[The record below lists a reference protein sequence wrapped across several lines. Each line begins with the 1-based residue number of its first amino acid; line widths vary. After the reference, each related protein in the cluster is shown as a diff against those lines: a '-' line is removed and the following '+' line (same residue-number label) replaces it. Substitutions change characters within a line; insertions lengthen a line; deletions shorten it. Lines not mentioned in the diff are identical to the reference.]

1 MPLRAESERELNAAG
16 GTLPMRW
23 TIAAVVIAVGC
34 AKSDSTRDRSTSDSA
49 FASLQ
54 ARGERAMGVDQ
65 YSSTHLFI
73 PLADGGRIELQ
84 RDAADLVGE
93 RTIRGHMGDI
103 ATRFAAGDFRIPGV
117 VHATSVV
124 PGTDVMRARRERI
137 SYTVE
142 ELPRGAALRIGSNDS
157 AAVRAI
163 HDFLAFQRGEHRA
176 GGAH

>member
-1 MPLRAESERELNAAG
+1 
-16 GTLPMRW
+16 MRC
-23 TIAAVVIAVGC
+23 TIAALLIVVGC
-34 AKSDSTRDRSTSDSA
+34 AKSDTSRDSSTSDSA

-73 PLADGGRIELQ
+73 PLPNGGRIELQ
-84 RDAADLVGE
+84 GDAADLVAA

-103 ATRFAAGDFRIPGV
+103 ATRFAAADFKIPGF

-124 PGTDVMRARRERI
+124 PGTAVMRARRNRI

-142 ELPRGAALRIGSNDS
+142 ELPRGAALRISSNDS

>member
-1 MPLRAESERELNAAG
+1 
-16 GTLPMRW
+16 MRL
-23 TIAAVVIAVGC
+23 TIAAVLMVVAC
-34 AKSDSTRDRSTSDSA
+34 AQSETARDATTTDSA

-54 ARGERAMGVDQ
+54 ERGGRAMGVDQ

-73 PLADGGRIELQ
+73 PLPDGGRIELQ
-84 RDAADLVGE
+84 RDAADLAGA

-103 ATRFAAGDFRIPGV
+103 ATRFAAGNFEIPGF

-124 PGTDVMRARRERI
+124 PGTAVMRARRDRI

-142 ELPRGAALRIGSNDS
+142 ELPRGAALRISSKDA

-176 GGAH
+176 GSAH

>member
-1 MPLRAESERELNAAG
+1 
-16 GTLPMRW
+16 MRL
-23 TIAAVVIAVGC
+23 IIAVVLIGGC
-34 AKSDSTRDRSTSDSA
+34 AQADSSPDRSTSDSV
-49 FASLQ
+49 FAALQ

-84 RDAADLVGE
+84 RDAADLVGA

-103 ATRFAAGDFRIPGV
+103 ATRFAAGDFQIPGF
-117 VHATSVV
+117 VHATTVV
-124 PGTDVMRARRERI
+124 PGTAVMRARRDLI

-142 ELPRGAALRIGSNDS
+142 ELPRGAALRIRSTDRG
-157 AAVRAI
+157 AVRAI

>member
-1 MPLRAESERELNAAG
+1 
-16 GTLPMRW
+16 MRW
-23 TIAAVVIAVGC
+23 TIVAALIAVGC
-34 AKSDSTRDRSTSDSA
+34 ARSDSTRDRSTDDSA

-73 PLADGGRIELQ
+73 PLPNGGRIELQ
-84 RDAADLVGE
+84 RDAADVVAA

-103 ATRFAAGDFRIPGV
+103 ATRFAAGDFTIPGF

-124 PGTDVMRARRERI
+124 PGTAVMRARRDRI

-142 ELPRGAALRIGSNDS
+142 PLPRGAALRISSNDS
-157 AAVRAI
+157 AAIGAI